1 MQWWPSGCARLKN
14 FCSYQ
19 FCSGQI
25 LGSTNP
31 LMGWHW
37 LVASIAF
44 VWRRGFLGGAS
55 RMCFRSASP
64 VLITL
69 FKQRVLDPAS
79 DVTLFS
85 WTRSLHSNSTAADHL
100 KIEDKRSLRGESQVV
115 RFCWNGLNVI
125 FVYQIFV
132 NHFLL
137 SVSCYATELLFY
149 FISFYIYIFSNSQLI
164 KTASMYFCFKQLFKN
179 KSDSVYQDTVYL

>member
-1 MQWWPSGCARLKN
+1 MQWWLSGCACLKN
-14 FCSYQ
+14 ICSYH

-44 VWRRGFLGGAS
+44 VWRRGFLGDAS
-55 RMCFRSASP
+55 RMCFCSASP

-85 WTRSLHSNSTAADHL
+85 WMRALHSNNTAADHL

-115 RFCWNGLNVI
+115 SFCRNGLNVQLFPNWSLSRFVLFFYNSI
-125 FVYQIFV
+125 FYYQY
-132 NHFLL
+132 HG
-137 SVSCYATELLFY
+137 YATELLFY
-149 FISFYIYIFSNSQLI
+149 FI
-164 KTASMYFCFKQLFKN
+164 LFH
-179 KSDSVYQDTVYL
+179 LFHI